1 MSYASFLFSFWHN
14 LTLVLVNQS
23 NAKFADEC
31 GQLPDIPNL
40 GTETKF
46 PVSYNTPV
54 TVKCGS
60 GYSLE
65 GSDVI
70 TCIKGENFRSID
82 GQLPFCKE
90 SK

>member
-1 MSYASFLFSFWHN
+1 MIA
-14 LTLVLVNQS
+14 TIC
-23 NAKFADEC
+23 FADRC
-31 GQLPDIPNL
+31 GQLPDIESVD
-40 GTETKF
+40 TETKF

-70 TCIKGENFRSID
+70 TCIREKNYKSID
-82 GQLPFCKE
+82 GQLPSCNE
-90 SK
+90 SLYFRKLGGGGG

>member
-1 MSYASFLFSFWHN
+1 MLIIGFQMI
-14 LTLVLVNQS
+14 VN
-23 NAKFADEC
+23 FADEC
-31 GQLPDIPNL
+31 GKLPDIPNL

-54 TVKCGS
+54 TVKCSS

-70 TCIKGENFRSID
+70 TCIKGENYRSID
-82 GQLPFCKE
+82 GHLPSCRE
-90 SK
+90 SKWFTSEQLQTHISNS